1 MYNPDEI
8 ILEIKLDLIV
18 DDEERRLEIPV
29 PFDYDGAD
37 VLKLVMEDLLPR
49 SGEEGAIAPATPDPD
64 GIVEIKGAMAPDAF
78 EDWQMRARDLQEIKW
93 AEGALDDTGLTPGEW
108 PGICDE
114 RTGEPTTLMID
125 ETIDHDLHNAEVVF
139 DGRKA
144 TFKAMR
150 ETSGASQAA
159 LADALGV
166 NARTVK
172 RWETPGQSEPPR
184 DAWSLVEAWRA
195 DAASGARWH
204 VCQAEELRDDFHE
217 AYVLTLYR
225 SQDELDADLAPL
237 LAQAPSYRWQD
248 ALAEA
253 RERDVAEGGDG
264 SHLEVERPYTN
275 FPGTRSYWRANAAAR
290 LAAAMMDER
299 GIAYGF
305 AYPGELDGGWGG
317 RSVWVPRA
325 DVQRIEGPGG
335 VVVACG
341 MR

>member
-1 MYNPDEI
+1 MTNHAEEI
-8 ILEIKLDLIV
+8 WEIAFTLDA
-18 DDEERRLEIPV
+18 DGEQERLTIPV
-29 PFDYDGAD
+29 PYDYDGAA
-37 VLKLVMEDLLPR
+37 VLRLVLQDL
-49 SGEEGAIAPATPDPD
+49 ADPD
-64 GIVEIKGAMAPDAF
+64 ADVRLSEGTAALRGEMDADALA
-78 EDWQMRARDLQEIKW
+78 EWRQRARELEQVDSIAML
-93 AEGALDDTGLTPGEW
+93 LDDAGLTPGVW
-108 PGICDE
+108 PGPLDE
-114 RTGEPTTLMID
+114 RTGEPSALALD
-125 ETIDHDLHNAEVVF
+125 ETVEHDLANAAVAE
-139 DGRKA
+139 GRTKA
-144 TFKAMR
+144 AFRAAR
-150 ETSGASQAA
+150 EASGASQAA
-159 LADALGV
+159 LAEALGV

-172 RWETPGQSEPPR
+172 RWETPGQPEPPR

-204 VCQAEELRDDFHE
+204 VRQAEELRDDFHE

-248 ALAEA
+248 ALEEA
-253 RERDVAEGGDG
+253 RERDVAGGGEG

-275 FPGTRSYWRANAAAR
+275 CPGTRSYWRANAAAR
-290 LAAAMMDER
+290 LAAAIMDER

-335 VVVACG
+335 VVIVCG